1 MSEPM
6 IRSDFVHYVY
16 AAELI
21 ELAKEDHKKNTVLK
35 YKKFG
40 NLLHECLGVV
50 SRCCPSADDD
60 RSNPSTP
67 EVPKES
73 DISQYTDD
81 TDRRNSDISSFD
93 GEGCSKSATE
103 KILISMNSHCRT
115 DPNDAICKDSAQII
129 QDPVIIAT
137 ESKEKTPGKIDKA
150 TELRNSVTKVNN
162 FKTSVFNCCNSNEKC
177 KGIYIFVYIYI
188 YNAYFHSFY
197 NMHIDVQKH
206 MYLCIIVYV

>member
-21 ELAKEDHKKNTVLK
+21 ELAKQDHKKNKVLK
-35 YKKFG
+35 YTKFG

-60 RSNPSTP
+60 KSTSSTP
-67 EVPKES
+67 EVSKES
-73 DISQYTDD
+73 DISQNTAD
-81 TDRRNSDISSFD
+81 TDRISSDIAAFD
-93 GEGCSKSATE
+93 DEGYSKSATE
-103 KILISMNSHCRT
+103 KILISMNNHYST
-115 DPNDAICKDSAQII
+115 DPNDATWKDGATIN
-129 QDPVIIAT
+129 QDPVEIAT
-137 ESKEKTPGKIDKA
+137 ESKEKTPGKIDKV

-177 KGIYIFVYIYI
+177 TGIYIFVYI
-188 YNAYFHSFY
+188 
-197 NMHIDVQKH
+197 
-206 MYLCIIVYV
+206 CI

>member
-16 AAELI
+16 ATELI
-21 ELAKEDHKKNTVLK
+21 ELAKEDHKNNKVLK

-50 SRCCPSADDD
+50 SRCCPSTDDD
-60 RSNPSTP
+60 KSTSSTP
-67 EVPKES
+67 EVSKES
-73 DISQYTDD
+73 DITQKTDD
-81 TDRRNSDISSFD
+81 TDRIKSDIAAFD
-93 GEGCSKSATE
+93 DERCSESATE
-103 KILISMNSHCRT
+103 NILISMNSHYST
-115 DPNDAICKDSAQII
+115 DPNDATWKDSSKIN
-129 QDPVIIAT
+129 QDPVKIAT

-177 KGIYIFVYIYI
+177 TGIHIFVYI
-188 YNAYFHSFY
+188 
-197 NMHIDVQKH
+197 
-206 MYLCIIVYV
+206 CI